1 MTTDTRNGQS
11 DVDILVA
18 NGIPIVLGGRTW
30 LVRPR
35 TMKQDRQWLA
45 DVQERINRRIEG
57 LDATESVPGL
67 IASLGEATSDMLE
80 LIFAYDSAGE
90 LDREWIEES
99 VYTPEITRAFTVL
112 VEEAYPPFGI
122 AREMGLKEAVMRFLR
137 VMLED
142 SLGLQTPSPSP
153 EPTSLPSTNGTS
165 DLPKRSTRRSRTANS
180 RS

>member
-18 NGIPIVLGGRTW
+18 TGIPLVLGARVW

-35 TMKQDRQWLA
+35 TMKQDRAWLA
-45 DVQERINRRIEG
+45 LVQERIARRIEG
-57 LDATESVPGL
+57 LDATQSVPGL
-67 IASLGEATSDMLE
+67 IASLGEATDDMLD
-80 LIFAYDSAGE
+80 LILAYDTTGT
-90 LDREWIEES
+90 LDREWIEEN

-137 VMLED
+137 VMMED
-142 SLGLQTPSPSP
+142 SLGLKTPSPSP

-165 DLPKRSTRRSRTANS
+165 EAPKRSTRRSPIAS
-180 RS
+180 SKS

>member
-1 MTTDTRNGQS
+1 MIENRNGQS

-18 NGIPIVLGGRTW
+18 TGVQVVLGGRPW

-35 TMKQDRQWLA
+35 TMKQDREWLA
-45 DVQERINRRIEG
+45 LVQQRIERRIEG

-67 IASLGEATSDMLE
+67 IASLGEATDDMLE
-80 LIFAYDSAGE
+80 LIFAYDTTGV
-90 LDREWIEES
+90 LDRAWIEEN

-122 AREMGLKEAVMRFLR
+122 ARQMGLKDAVMRFLR

-142 SLGLQTPSPSP
+142 SLGLRTDSPSP
-153 EPTSLPSTNGTS
+153 EPTNLPSTSGTS
-165 DLPKRSTRRSRTANS
+165 APPKRSTRRSPTASS